1 MLWYDAEAER
11 RDATP
16 QELLFLVRA
25 GALKLRS
32 PRAVLLS
39 LRAACNIMEGF
50 GCSAAEV
57 G

>member
-1 MLWYDAEAER
+1 MVKAR
-11 RDATP
+11 
-16 QELLFLVRA
+16 
-25 GALKLRS
+25 ALKLRS

-50 GCSAAEV
+50 GCSVAEV